1 MSTPSEQNSE
11 LQLIE
16 RVKAADPIGQKQ
28 LYHAFAAQMFR
39 ICLRYAN
46 DRNEAEDILQDGF
59 VKVFRD
65 IGQFRA
71 EGPLGAWIR
80 KIMVNTALSHLRRK
94 KDLIVSVP
102 DYQGMETFQPL
113 MPQFDSNMDAETL
126 LRYLQKLPDGY
137 RAVFNLYAIDGFT
150 HEEIAE
156 KLHISIGTS
165 KSQLFK
171 ARDYIKKMLEREK
184 FTVDGES

>member
-1 MSTPSEQNSE
+1 MSTPSEHNSE

-16 RVKAADPIGQKQ
+16 RVKASDPIGQKQ
-28 LYHAFAAQMFR
+28 LYHAFSAQMFR

-65 IGQFRA
+65 ISQFRA

-80 KIMVNTALSHLRRK
+80 RIMVNTALSHLRRK
-94 KDLIVSVP
+94 KDLIISVP
-102 DYQGMETFQPL
+102 DYQGMENYQTQ
-113 MPQFDSNMDAETL
+113 MPQFDSNMDAEML
-126 LRYLQKLPDGY
+126 LRYLTRLPDGY
-137 RAVFNLYAIDGFT
+137 RAVFNMYAIDGFT

-156 KLHISIGTS
+156 KLNISIGTS

-184 FTVDGES
+184 YIHNGE